1 MQKNIFK
8 ISIILL
14 ALSTTGCVQRTLQT
28 STQEIIP
35 QVQNTHVLQ
44 TNPIL
49 QERPIVQTSPIVQER
64 PIFHDRQIVEPMP
77 IDSTEE
83 IIPQAPPM
91 PVTPQTIASSTAGE
105 MHHVRTVQGTSIS
118 IQERSNG
125 FAFPEYQ
132 DKIVILSIFGKNCP
146 YCFREIPII
155 KRLQRKYS
163 NTSQIIALQAQD
175 PMGKAEAASLIQS
188 RQMNYPVIDKNEAI
202 PLLLFIQNHYEW
214 TGSLPTTLIIK
225 NGVTEQTFK
234 EEVSFEQLDEI
245 MRDLI

>member
-14 ALSTTGCVQRTLQT
+14 TLNTTGCVQRTLQT

-35 QVQNTHVLQ
+35 QQQNTHV
-44 TNPIL
+44 
-49 QERPIVQTSPIVQER
+49 RQTSPIMQES
-64 PIFHDRQIVEPMP
+64 PIFHDRQMVEPMP
-77 IDSTEE
+77 V
-83 IIPQAPPM
+83 A
-91 PVTPQTIASSTAGE
+91 PQTIASSTAGE
-105 MHHVRTVQGTSIS
+105 MHKVRTVQGTTIS

-132 DKIVILSIFGKNCP
+132 DKIVILSIFGKECP
-146 YCFREIPII
+146 YCFKEIPII

-163 NTSQIIALQAQD
+163 NTSQIIALQAQE
-175 PMGKAEAASLIQS
+175 PMGKAEALALIQS
-188 RQMNYPVIDKNEAI
+188 RQMNYPVVDKNEAI
-202 PLLLFIQNHYEW
+202 PLLLFIKNHYEW

>member
-14 ALSTTGCVQRTLQT
+14 TLSTTGCVQRTLQT

-44 TNPIL
+44 T
-49 QERPIVQTSPIVQER
+49 SPIVQER
-64 PIFHDRQIVEPMP
+64 PISHDRQIVEPMP

-91 PVTPQTIASSTAGE
+91 PVAPQTIASSTAGE

>member
-14 ALSTTGCVQRTLQT
+14 TLNTTGCVQRTLQT
-28 STQEIIP
+28 STQEVIP
-35 QVQNTHVLQ
+35 QQQNTHV
-44 TNPIL
+44 
-49 QERPIVQTSPIVQER
+49 RQTSPIFQ
-64 PIFHDRQIVEPMP
+64 DRQMVEPMP

-83 IIPQAPPM
+83 IIPQAPPL
-91 PVTPQTIASSTAGE
+91 PVAPHTIASSTSGE
-105 MHHVRTVQGTSIS
+105 MHKVRTVQGTTIS

-132 DKIVILSIFGKNCP
+132 DKIVILSIFGKECP
-146 YCFREIPII
+146 YCFKEIPII

-163 NTSQIIALQAQD
+163 NTSQIIALQAQE
-175 PMGKAEAASLIQS
+175 PMGKAEASALIQS
-188 RQMNYPVIDKNEAI
+188 RQMNYPVVDKNEAI